1 MLWSLP
7 WETPS
12 GGSLHSGA
20 QTGVAPGVTVDHACL
35 HQSRF
40 DSERSHERKSED
52 EEEAQTQDLRHTSW
66 ARSSAVEHPTFN
78 RSVESSTLSGLTKD
92 DHALIQ

>member
-40 DSERSHERKSED
+40 DSERSHVMTNRKQTYVPD
-52 EEEAQTQDLRHTSW
+52 YGAVAQWQ
-66 ARSSAVEHPTFN
+66 
-78 RSVESSTLSGLTKD
+78 STWLLT
-92 DHALIQ
+92 L

>member
-40 DSERSHERKSED
+40 DSEHSHERKMMMKMKKKLKRE
-52 EEEAQTQDLRHTSW
+52 T
-66 ARSSAVEHPTFN
+66 
-78 RSVESSTLSGLTKD
+78 
-92 DHALIQ
+92 

>member
-12 GGSLHSGA
+12 GGFLHSGA
-20 QTGVAPGVTVDHACL
+20 QTGVAPGVTVNHECL

-40 DSERSHERKSED
+40 DSERSHERKVKM
-52 EEEAQTQDLRHTSW
+52 LKLKRK
-66 ARSSAVEHPTFN
+66 ARSTHFG
-78 RSVESSTLSGLTKD
+78 SVT
-92 DHALIQ
+92 QR